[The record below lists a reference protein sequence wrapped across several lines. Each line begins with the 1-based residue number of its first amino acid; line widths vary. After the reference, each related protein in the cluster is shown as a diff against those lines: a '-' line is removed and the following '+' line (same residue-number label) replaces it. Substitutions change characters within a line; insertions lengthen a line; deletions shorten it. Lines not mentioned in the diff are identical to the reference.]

1 MENEFFAQLKQELAE
16 YGKALGAAG
25 QLRLVGIISRVL
37 GLFLLIFTLVL
48 CTLAVF
54 AFIAVA
60 LIDVLSSCLPVWA
73 AALIVGSAYIL
84 LIILAIACRK
94 PLFIHPFI
102 KLLTKQVRSE
112 EELALKVIE
121 AEHQAEVARVRMI
134 GRVDNATREFNFFV
148 SLFTRLWEVIKG
160 LRQRRKA

>member
-1 MENEFFAQLKQELAE
+1 MENDFFAQLKQELAE
-16 YGKALGAAG
+16 YGKALGEVG
-25 QLRLVGIISRVL
+25 QLRLIGIISRVL

-48 CTLAVF
+48 CALAVF

-60 LIDVLSSCLPVWA
+60 LIDVLSSYLPVWA
-73 AALIVGSAYIL
+73 AALIVGGAYVV
-84 LIILAIACRK
+84 LIILAILCRK

-112 EELALKVIE
+112 DELALKVIE

-160 LRQRRKA
+160 LRQRRKV